1 MFGKRVSAS
10 DAVHLLDFRSE
21 EELAQAVDRG
31 EIEASKGDNEDD
43 AFLIADIVVCKLSQA
58 IASLGVDS
66 SKACRYAEAIL
77 SSRLVAHDESVLDW
91 VENETQE
98 LFCLIADG
106 QLARIFLRNKEDSKE
121 VEVGAVKPVLL
132 PTTMCEINVFRV
144 IRPVIYKA
152 SQLLKSE

>member
-10 DAVHLLDFRSE
+10 EAAYLLDLQSE
-21 EELAQAVDRG
+21 EELEQAVDRG
-31 EIEASKGDNEDD
+31 EIEASKADSKEG
-43 AFLIADIVVCKLSQA
+43 AFLVADIVICKLSQA
-58 IASLGVDS
+58 IARLGVES
-66 SKACRYAEAIL
+66 SKARRYAEAIL
-77 SSRLVAHDESVLDW
+77 GSRLVAHDESLLDW
-91 VENETQE
+91 IENETQE

-144 IRPVIYKA
+144 IRPVVYKA
-152 SQLLKSE
+152 SQLLK